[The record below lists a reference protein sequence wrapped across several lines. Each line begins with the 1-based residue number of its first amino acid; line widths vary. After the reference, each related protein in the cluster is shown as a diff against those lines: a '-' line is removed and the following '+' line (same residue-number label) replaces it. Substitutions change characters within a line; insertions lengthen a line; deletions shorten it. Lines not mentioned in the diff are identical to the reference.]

1 MIWSKLSDTHDILVI
16 GETLLPTTTNRMS
29 VRVTSNGSTL
39 VIKRIR
45 EDDYGQFQC
54 KVAVQ
59 GADASQ
65 VIHTVSLIGSY
76 DFTRML

>member
-1 MIWSKLSDTHDILVI
+1 
-16 GETLLPTTTNRMS
+16 MS